1 MNKLNVVIVSGG
13 NPPSEKLL
21 REYLKDIDLIIAAD
35 KGSECLYNYK
45 IVPDLLL
52 GDFDSAKKEILD
64 NIRLQVKE
72 VLEFPPEKDYTDTE
86 IAVIE
91 AVRRGATKIYLFGA
105 LGSRMD
111 HALGN
116 IGLLLNAKK
125 KGVAIEIID
134 DNNRIYLGE
143 NNMRLLGKCGEN
155 ISFHAL
161 SDKVVN
167 FNISGAKY
175 SLNGYTMSLLDP
187 RAICNEFVD
196 NPIDISY
203 EEGELLILHSID

>member
-167 FNISGAKY
+167 LNISGAKY

-196 NPIDISY
+196 TPIDISY